1 MPRYT
6 SSQTFTEGNTQIVAL
21 PEEKSVEEK
30 KSVAPEDEDLEI
42 KLARITEQVPVRIQ
56 NTSGSSAGSGSGDF
70 HQVIVLVQ
78 GSWSGVLHQ
87 RRRAHYFRQYGP
99 QRLSKVIPP

>member
-21 PEEKSVEEK
+21 PETKSVEEK

-70 HQVIVLVQ
+70 HQVIFLAQ
-78 GSWSGVLHQ
+78 NLSSGVLCENRGARHQ
-87 RRRAHYFRQYGP
+87 
-99 QRLSKVIPP
+99 